1 MENDDQKETRPA
13 QDVNIQPEPGG
24 DANPEIPHKP
34 PRPDSFD
41 VEREWADRLGMDFDA
56 SRATPPPA
64 PEKEHTSF
72 PPPAPSRPQGE
83 SRMYIM
89 PPGEQLPPH
98 TPQPPMPSTYMI
110 WAILS
115 MICCCMPAGIVAIIY
130 SASVSSR
137 YFARDYAGARRASRN
152 AQIWIIVSIVTGI
165 VANAL
170 YVPLTLLMPS

>member
-1 MENDDQKETRPA
+1 
-13 QDVNIQPEPGG
+13 
-24 DANPEIPHKP
+24 
-34 PRPDSFD
+34 
-41 VEREWADRLGMDFDA
+41 
-56 SRATPPPA
+56 
-64 PEKEHTSF
+64 
-72 PPPAPSRPQGE
+72 
-83 SRMYIM
+83 
-89 PPGEQLPPH
+89 
-98 TPQPPMPSTYMI
+98 
-110 WAILS
+110 